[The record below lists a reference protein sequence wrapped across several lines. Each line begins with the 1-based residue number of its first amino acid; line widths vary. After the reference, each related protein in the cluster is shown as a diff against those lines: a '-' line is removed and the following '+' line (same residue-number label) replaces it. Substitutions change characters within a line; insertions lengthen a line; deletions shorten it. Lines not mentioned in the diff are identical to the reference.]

1 LTFGGFYVL
10 VLFVSPAGIA
20 ETRSRMLGELAELGL
35 VLARDLQQAALV
47 AEDPQDKVRLAEAF
61 ARVGRGVR
69 QSLALHARMER
80 DAARAAADAE
90 TQAVGMEPV
99 RRSRRKAEVRSAVEA
114 VIWREH
120 ERLDVDPDL
129 LLEDLNDCLD
139 AEARTDVFL
148 HTDPATQI
156 ARLCRALELPIPSE
170 QDDGGAPTDRST
182 NDDRATPKPET
193 PGDPGR
199 PLARATDP
207 GRPAQGDA
215 DGEWRSSA

>member
-1 LTFGGFYVL
+1 
-10 VLFVSPAGIA
+10 LFVPSPADIA

-47 AEDPQDKVRLAEAF
+47 AEDSQDKVRLAEAF

-80 DAARAAADAE
+80 DAARAAAEAE
-90 TQAVGMEPV
+90 SQARNLEPA
-99 RRSRRKAEVRSAVEA
+99 RRSRRKAEVRAAIET

-120 ERLDVDPDL
+120 ERLDVDPDI
-129 LLEDLNDCLD
+129 LLEDLDDCLD

-156 ARLCRALELPIPSE
+156 ARLCRALELPIPW
-170 QDDGGAPTDRST
+170 QDGDGGAPCDSAT
-182 NDDRATPKPET
+182 NDHRAAPKSET
-193 PGDPGR
+193 PGEPGR
-199 PLARATDP
+199 PLARAVDP
-207 GRPAQGDA
+207 GRPARGDT